1 MARSQPRQVKI
12 DGFDPQIFLNSIGAG
27 GSILHF
33 QPGQIIFRQG
43 DPAPALFYLQQ
54 GRVQI
59 SIISDQGKEGVT
71 AIHGAGELFG
81 QEGMMRLGIHRSNA
95 VSTAASTI
103 RKIDNRAMIRV
114 MQAEPSLAISFLSF
128 VLWRNTQIEDD
139 LIDQLFNSSEKRL
152 ARHLLKL
159 AGLSEI
165 DISDDG
171 MTAHVI
177 PRTSQEALASRIG
190 TTRGRI
196 NYFMNKFRRLGHI
209 DYDGEITVRASLADI
224 MSDDIPF
231 YERETPLADRTPA
244 APATGRRAAGTRA
257 ALDPV

>member
-1 MARSQPRQVKI
+1 MARSQPSQIKI
-12 DGFDPQIFLNSIGAG
+12 DGFDPQSFLTSIGAG
-27 GSILHF
+27 GSILQF

-43 DPAPALFYLQQ
+43 DPATSLYYVQQ

-81 QEGMMRLGIHRSNA
+81 QEGMMRLGSHRSNA

-114 MQAEPSLAISFLSF
+114 MKAESSLAISFLSF
-128 VLWRNTQIEDD
+128 VLWRNIQIEDD
-139 LIDQLFNSSEKRL
+139 LVDQLFNSSEKRL

-159 AGLSEI
+159 AGLSEAGT
-165 DISDDG
+165 SCDG
-171 MTAHVI
+171 ATAQVI

-231 YERETPLADRTPA
+231 YERETPPPA
-244 APATGRRAAGTRA
+244 GPRAAGTRA
-257 ALDPV
+257 ILDPT